1 MDNLKQIKELEA
13 KRDLLIDQIK
23 QKMFFEI
30 GKVTIEYN
38 KKIKSICNTEA
49 MENTEFKIGD
59 FIGNVTGII
68 QIDKIE
74 GNYCKFWGFQIKYS
88 GLRYKKLKGEYLRT
102 KDKSI
107 RSFFSHPSLKL
118 YKNAE

>member
-1 MDNLKQIKELEA
+1 MDSLQIIKELEA
-13 KRDLLIDQIK
+13 KRDL
-23 QKMFFEI
+23 EI
-30 GKVTIEYN
+30 LNITLKYN
-38 KKIKSICNTEA
+38 KEIKSICNAEA
-49 MENTEFKIGD
+49 MKNNEFKIGD

-74 GNYCKFWGFQIKYS
+74 GIYSEYWGFQIKYS

-107 RSFFSHPSLKL
+107 RSLFYHPSLKL